1 MIQLRGI
8 YAGISRRTSPLTAP
22 DANKCDWMGL
32 KSRPR
37 TGPVWVLFRS
47 IKDSV
52 GLVPSQIQSAVH
64 VTDFEAHSAFATIFE
79 GSQISKSPFSIPA
92 TRTPCD
98 RAASGNP
105 HAKRLN
111 LRVA

>member
-1 MIQLRGI
+1 MG
-8 YAGISRRTSPLTAP
+8 RTSPLTAP
-22 DANKCDWMGL
+22 DANKYGWTGL

-47 IKDSV
+47 ISDSV
-52 GLVPSQIQSAVH
+52 ILGFGQIQSVVNGA
-64 VTDFEAHSAFATIFE
+64 DFKADSALATIFE
-79 GSQISKSPFSIPA
+79 GSQISKSPFSMPA

-98 RAASGNP
+98 RVASGSP

-111 LRVA
+111 LGVAA